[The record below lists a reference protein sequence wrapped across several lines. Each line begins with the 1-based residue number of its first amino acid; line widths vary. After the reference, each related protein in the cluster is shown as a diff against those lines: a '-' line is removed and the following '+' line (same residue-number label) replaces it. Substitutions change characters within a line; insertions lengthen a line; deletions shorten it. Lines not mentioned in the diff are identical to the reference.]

1 MVMHCLHERGGEEFC
16 LLLLILAITVQM
28 MQFFFSPAQADS
40 ASFPPQ
46 AFKMENKLVFTF
58 SIEQNRLEC
67 GKCALCSPVPR
78 SGSLAFK
85 SDLFDLHVVVRLPAH
100 NSASIHVF
108 IAYRSYRIQCQR
120 AGKTTVSIKKKNPAS
135 DTCVES

>member
-58 SIEQNRLEC
+58 SIEQNRLER
-67 GKCALCSPVPR
+67 GDCALCSPVP
-78 SGSLAFK
+78 
-85 SDLFDLHVVVRLPAH
+85 
-100 NSASIHVF
+100 
-108 IAYRSYRIQCQR
+108 C
-120 AGKTTVSIKKKNPAS
+120 
-135 DTCVES
+135 

>member
-1 MVMHCLHERGGEEFC
+1 MNVGGEEFC

-40 ASFPPQ
+40 ALFPPQ

-67 GKCALCSPVPR
+67 GECVLCSPVPC

-108 IAYRSYRIQCQR
+108 IAYRFYSIQCQR
-120 AGKTTVSIKKKNPAS
+120 AGKTTVSIKK
-135 DTCVES
+135 